1 MKQIFTLVCAAGLLL
16 GINKSAE
23 AQTKVHAT
31 NLISSSSASSTS
43 FAVENVSNA
52 TDGDLSTVAR
62 LRASPPFLLIGAR
75 TSSIVVGFD
84 SDQPAGKPVT
94 IVLSDT
100 SANGLLTS
108 LLGGSLGSVVTGLL
122 GDLALGTPTLT
133 MQARTNT
140 GTVVHTSEFEPGDA
154 ANIGIGPDGYYYL
167 TLTPSAAYRR
177 ISITYSNDAVLGLAT
192 ESAILLNGVFVLDGA
207 ADPCDPYLL
216 TSYDFTG
223 ISASLLN
230 ANPNPVNNPH
240 HAIDD
245 VAATYSTLGYSSAVA
260 LYVGATITQ
269 EVIFGSASATNEQP
283 IITFDFPSSLLDL
296 DLINEVEVNVY
307 NGATN
312 IYTNN
317 LGSLLSLELLYF
329 LNISVADGI
338 PATISI
344 PVTGAFDRVEISYTQ
359 VVSAGVAAPPLRIYD
374 VTRGPAV
381 PTLQSFDNIS
391 CALATFTFEVNDPIA
406 DATYVW
412 KDSEMNI
419 IHTGTSLTTTYPAD
433 GVADT
438 FLVEATNCLAT
449 SGPQIFV
456 LQGDEDI
463 CAPSDIYGD
472 VDVTV
477 YISPNPL
484 NAVAANAV
492 SSEVVASSPVDGSG
506 NYMLSLE
513 KGSYDI
519 YIVNDD
525 ITIGSVVTTSSVD
538 AGYEITPGVASF
550 VVEGLGDDLVM
561 PSFLIMNAP
570 LSLNDINVNVT
581 RQNNEILVRWSVKD
595 ATNFIS
601 FDIEKSYDGTSFN
614 SVSKHQVNNED
625 QTNFSHM
632 DIDDNNS
639 EIFYRI
645 KGINQNNKDVY
656 SLIVK
661 AQALENNGYAI
672 YPNPSTHSIQIMN
685 AKGNENIQI
694 LDINGRLVQEVTSY
708 NNSIQVDALTS
719 GIYFIMISDA
729 KNKPTVLQFQKL

>member
-1 MKQIFTLVCAAGLLL
+1 MKQLFTLVYAVGLLL

-31 NLISSSSASSTS
+31 NLISSSSSSGS
-43 FAVENVSNA
+43 SYDVEDASNA

-62 LRASPPFLLIGAR
+62 LRASTPFLIIGAR

-177 ISITYSNDAVLGLAT
+177 ISITYSNDASLGLAT

-312 IYTNN
+312 IYTND
-317 LGSLLSLELLYF
+317 LGSLLSLDLLYF
-329 LNISVADGI
+329 LNLSVADGI

-359 VVSAGVAAPPLRIYD
+359 VVTAGVAAPPLRIYD
-374 VTRGPAV
+374 VTRGPAM
-381 PTLQSFDNIS
+381 PTLESFDNIA
-391 CALATFTFEVNDPIA
+391 CALASYTFEVNDPVA
-406 DATYVW
+406 DVTYVW
-412 KDSEMNI
+412 RDADMNI
-419 IHTGTSLTTTYPAD
+419 IHTGTSLTTTYPGD
-433 GVADT
+433 GVSDT
-438 FLVEATNCLAT
+438 FLVEAANCLAT
-449 SGPQIFV
+449 SSPQIFV
-456 LQGDEDI
+456 LQGDEDV
-463 CAPSDIYGD
+463 CNPSDIYGD
-472 VDVTV
+472 VDVAV

-484 NAVAANAV
+484 NAVAADAS
-492 SSEVVASSPVDGSG
+492 SSEVVASSPVEADGS
-506 NYMLSLE
+506 YLLSLE
-513 KGSYDI
+513 RGSYDVF
-519 YIVNDD
+519 IVNEDV
-525 ITIGSVVTTSSVD
+525 TIGSVVTTSSVD
-538 AGYEITPGVASF
+538 AGYEITPGVASI
-550 VVEGLGDDLVM
+550 VVEGLGDDVVM
-561 PSFLIMNAP
+561 PSFMIMNAP
-570 LSLNDINVNVT
+570 LSLNDINLNVL
-581 RQNNEILVRWSVKD
+581 RQNNEILVRWTVKD
-595 ATNFIS
+595 PANFLS
-601 FDIEKSYDGTSFN
+601 FIVEKSYDGTHFTTLN
-614 SVSKHQVNNED
+614 QYQVVD
-625 QTNFSHM
+625 QDQATFSHM
-632 DIDDNNS
+632 DIDAKAS
-639 EIFYRI
+639 EIYYRI
-645 KGINQNNKDVY
+645 KGINQNNKEVY

-708 NNSIQVDALTS
+708 NNSIQIDALTS

-729 KNKPTVLQFQKL
+729 QNKPTVLQFQKL